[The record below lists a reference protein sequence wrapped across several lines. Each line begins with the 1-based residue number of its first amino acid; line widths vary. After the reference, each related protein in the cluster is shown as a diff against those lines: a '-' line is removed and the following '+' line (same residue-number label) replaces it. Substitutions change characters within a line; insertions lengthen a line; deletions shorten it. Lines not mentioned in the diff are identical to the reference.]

1 MPVFLPVLKRGW
13 QTAEI
18 YCTCEPK
25 FCQFWSDLPVLKRGW
40 QTIWQPLFVA
50 IPTFYPL
57 FCQFA
62 SFVLIARS

>member
-1 MPVFLPVLKRGW
+1 MPVFLPVLKLIW

-18 YCTCEPK
+18 YCTCVAK

-40 QTIWQPLFVA
+40 QANWQPLFVGIA
-50 IPTFYPL
+50 TFYPS

-62 SFVLIARS
+62 SFVLVTRS